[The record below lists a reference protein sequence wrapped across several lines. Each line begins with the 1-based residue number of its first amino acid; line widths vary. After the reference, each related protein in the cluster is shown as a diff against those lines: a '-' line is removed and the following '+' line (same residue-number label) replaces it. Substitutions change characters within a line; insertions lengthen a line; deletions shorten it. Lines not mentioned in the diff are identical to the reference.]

1 MKINNINLSEH
12 LNIIEKNQLNII
24 KNKLKKLLNLVIE
37 FNNLNS
43 VIYFIGFSDLYSKKY
58 YKFLKQFNII
68 SFNNETWVN
77 GLISNS
83 VYMNKYLR
91 NNKIKL
97 KKKSFNKEFGY
108 ILKNN
113 KYPDLIIF
121 YENTFESRDILK
133 ECQNLKI
140 PVIIIFDHLN
150 NYSINKKKLF
160 SIFNSNYFVSKNM
173 FDNFFFKILTSL
185 LKREEIYKTKN
196 DKKQST
202 L

>member
-1 MKINNINLSEH
+1 MKINNINLLEH

-24 KNKLKKLLNLVIE
+24 KNKLKKLFNLIVN
-37 FNNLNS
+37 FKKLNS
-43 VIYFIGFSDLYSKKY
+43 VIYFIGFSEFSSKKY

-68 SFNNETWVN
+68 SLNNETWVN

-91 NNKIKL
+91 NNKKK

-121 YENTFESRDILK
+121 YENTLESKDILK
-133 ECQNLKI
+133 ECLNLKI

-150 NYSINKKKLF
+150 NYSIKNKKLF

-173 FDNFFFKILTSL
+173 FDNFFSTILISL
-185 LKREEIYKTKN
+185 LKREAIYKKKN

-202 L
+202 S

>member
-1 MKINNINLSEH
+1 MKINNRNLLEH

-24 KNKLKKLLNLVIE
+24 KNKLKKLFNLIVN
-37 FNNLNS
+37 FKKLNS
-43 VIYFIGFSDLYSKKY
+43 VIYFIGFSEFSSKKY

-68 SFNNETWVN
+68 SLNNETWVN

-91 NNKIKL
+91 NNKK
-97 KKKSFNKEFGY
+97 KKKSFNKEFRK

-121 YENTFESRDILK
+121 YENTLESKDILK
-133 ECQNLKI
+133 ECLNLKI

-150 NYSINKKKLF
+150 NYSIKNKKLF

-173 FDNFFFKILTSL
+173 FDNFFSTILISL
-185 LKREEIYKTKN
+185 LKREEIYKKKN

>member
-1 MKINNINLSEH
+1 MKINNINLLEH

-24 KNKLKKLLNLVIE
+24 KNKLKKLFNLIVN
-37 FNNLNS
+37 FKKLNS
-43 VIYFIGFSDLYSKKY
+43 VIYFIGFSEFSSKKY

-68 SFNNETWVN
+68 SLNNETWVN

-91 NNKIKL
+91 KNKKI

-121 YENTFESRDILK
+121 YENTLESKDILK
-133 ECQNLKI
+133 ECLNLKI

-150 NYSINKKKLF
+150 NYSIKNKKLF

-173 FDNFFFKILTSL
+173 FDNFFSTILISL
-185 LKREEIYKTKN
+185 LKREAIYKKKN

-202 L
+202 S

>member
-1 MKINNINLSEH
+1 MKINNINLLEH

-24 KNKLKKLLNLVIE
+24 KNKLKKLFNLIVN
-37 FNNLNS
+37 FKKLNS
-43 VIYFIGFSDLYSKKY
+43 VIYFIGFSEFSSKKY

-68 SFNNETWVN
+68 SLNNETWVN

-91 NNKIKL
+91 NNKKK

-121 YENTFESRDILK
+121 YENTLESKDILK
-133 ECQNLKI
+133 ECLNLKI

-150 NYSINKKKLF
+150 NYSIKNKKLF

-173 FDNFFFKILTSL
+173 FDNFFSTILISL
-185 LKREEIYKTKN
+185 LKREAIYKKKN

>member
-1 MKINNINLSEH
+1 MKINNRNLLEH

-24 KNKLKKLLNLVIE
+24 KNKLKKLFNLIVN
-37 FNNLNS
+37 FKKLNS
-43 VIYFIGFSDLYSKKY
+43 VIYFIGFSEFSSKKY

-68 SFNNETWVN
+68 SLNNETWVN

-91 NNKIKL
+91 NNNKK

-121 YENTFESRDILK
+121 YENTLESKDILK
-133 ECQNLKI
+133 ECLNLKI

-150 NYSINKKKLF
+150 NYSIKNKKLF

-173 FDNFFFKILTSL
+173 FDNFFSTILISL
-185 LKREEIYKTKN
+185 LKREAIYKKKN